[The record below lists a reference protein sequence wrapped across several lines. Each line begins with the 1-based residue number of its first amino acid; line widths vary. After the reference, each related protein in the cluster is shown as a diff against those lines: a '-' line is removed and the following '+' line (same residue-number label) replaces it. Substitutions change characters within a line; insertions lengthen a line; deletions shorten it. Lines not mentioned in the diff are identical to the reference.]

1 MSKFPT
7 SPEKI
12 RKVKILMAFQEK
24 IERNEKIFQL
34 IDAGYTYMEVA
45 RLYRI
50 SHVRVLQIYNSQF
63 RKKFSYLNLKNKEEK
78 NHGKNEH
85 FRQGKNS

>member
-1 MSKFPT
+1 MN
-7 SPEKI
+7 PEKI
-12 RKVKILMAFQEK
+12 WMAKKFMVNLEK

-34 IDAGYTYMEVA
+34 IDSGHTYMEVA
-45 RLYRI
+45 TLYGI

-85 FRQGKNS
+85 FR